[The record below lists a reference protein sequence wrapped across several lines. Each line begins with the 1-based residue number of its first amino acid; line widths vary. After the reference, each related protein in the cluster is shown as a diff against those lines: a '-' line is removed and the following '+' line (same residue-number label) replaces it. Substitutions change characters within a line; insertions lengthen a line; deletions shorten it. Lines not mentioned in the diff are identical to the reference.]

1 MQVILLA
8 AGISS
13 RLDPIQDKNLLE
25 FCGKPLIE
33 HQIAALKKAKLRDI
47 VIVGNPENLENLK
60 KVAKLYNNVAVVQQ
74 EKDEDGMCGAVLA
87 ASKLIKHKNVFI
99 LSTNDM
105 MEEGTFEKVVEAS
118 KEAQEGLIVAKK
130 MLKYFPGGYLVVDKK
145 GFMTDIVEKPAEGK
159 QPSDLINIVLHVY
172 NDFPAL
178 VSLLKKVAGKKDE
191 KYEKALDQYIK
202 KGGAKMSVFRYH
214 GEWQPIKFPWHVLKM
229 MDFFLSRMEPKID
242 KSAKISKSA
251 TIRGDVFIGPR
262 VQVFE
267 NAIIQGPA
275 YISEGCI
282 IGNNAM
288 VRESMLGKN
297 CVIGFATEVTRS
309 YLNHDVWA
317 HSTFIGDS
325 VVDHNVSFGAGTVV
339 GNLRFDEEDIHV
351 NIKSIRHNSGTNK
364 FGVVVGAGA
373 RFGINSCTNPGVKIG
388 QDTFIGGNVLVDK
401 DIPDNKMVILE
412 QKLKIVT
419 NTKKADIG
427 DREENKKKLK

>member
-8 AGISS
+8 AGVSS

-33 HQIAALKKAKLRDI
+33 HQIAAIKKAKLRDI
-47 VIVGNPENLENLK
+47 VIVGNPDNMESLK
-60 KVAKLYNNVAVVQQ
+60 KIARLYNNVAVVQQ
-74 EKDEDGMCGAVLA
+74 ERDEDGMCGAVLS
-87 ASKLIKHKNVFI
+87 ASKLIKHKNVLI

-105 MEEGTFEKVVEAS
+105 LDEGTFDKVVEAS

-130 MLKYFPGGYLVVDKK
+130 MLKYFPGGYLKVDKK
-145 GFMTDIVEKPAEGK
+145 GFMTDIVEKPGEGN
-159 QPSDLINIVLHVY
+159 QPSDLVNIVLHVY

-178 VSLLKKVAGKKDE
+178 LALLKKVTGKKDE

-202 KGGAKMSVFRYH
+202 KGGAKMSIFRYH
-214 GEWQPIKFPWHVLKM
+214 GEWQAIKFPWHVLKM
-229 MDFFLSRMEPKID
+229 MDFFLRRMAPKTD
-242 KSAKISKSA
+242 KSAKIAKSA

-267 NAIIQGPA
+267 NAVIQGPA

-282 IGNNAM
+282 IGNNAL

-297 CVIGFATEVTRS
+297 CVIGFASEVTRS

-317 HSTFIGDS
+317 HKTFIGDS
-325 VVDHNVSFGAGTVV
+325 VVEHNVSFGAGTVI

-351 NIKSIRHNSGTNK
+351 NIKDVRHNSGTNK
-364 FGVVVGAGA
+364 FGAVIGSGA

-388 QDTFIGGNVLVDK
+388 QDSFVGGNVLVDR
-401 DIPDNKMVILE
+401 DIPNGKMVILE
-412 QKLKIVT
+412 QKLKIVP
-419 NTKKADIG
+419 NTKKADVG
-427 DREENKKKLK
+427 DREENKKKIK